1 MTDIIGRFRDDTER
15 DCEQD
20 DVEETFQLLDQVE
33 RLSKSKRDV
42 SGIIERHA
50 GEIHE
55 IYRDVDTDD
64 VSDREMALL
73 YAYGQLCLWGMDNV
87 GTPQQRHENLI
98 RRIGAVERGKHQ

>member
-1 MTDIIGRFRDDTER
+1 MTDIIERLRDDEER
-15 DCEQD
+15 ESEQD
-20 DVEETFQLLDQVE
+20 AAEETFRLLNQVE

-55 IYRDVDTDD
+55 IYQDVDTDD
-64 VSDREMALL
+64 VSNREMALL

-87 GTPQQRHENLI
+87 GTPQQRHEDLI
-98 RRIGAVERGKHQ
+98 RRIDAVERGKRQ

>member
-1 MTDIIGRFRDDTER
+1 MTDIVERFRDDDGREF
-15 DCEQD
+15 EQD
-20 DVEETFQLLDQVE
+20 AVEETFQLLDQVE

-55 IYRDVDTDD
+55 VYRDVDADD

-87 GTPQQRHENLI
+87 GTPQQRHEDLI
-98 RRIGAVERGKHQ
+98 RRIDAVERGKRQ